1 MPGNGIEGVSITTAF
16 FDQIVGTAILVFVI
30 FALTTASNNPPM
42 SNLGPVVVGLL
53 VVGIGMAWGA
63 NAGYAINPARD
74 FGPRLLTFLTGYET
88 AMFDQNGALYFWLP
102 IVAPI
107 IGGLVGG
114 ALFKYLIEG
123 FLPGRAR
130 VPAPCPSRPRTA
142 DHPTRGKR
150 TAWPISSAPSTR
162 APPAPGS

>member
-1 MPGNGIEGVSITTAF
+1 MPPIAPPH
-16 FDQIVGTAILVFVI
+16 
-30 FALTTASNNPPM
+30 NPPM
-42 SNLGPVVVGLL
+42 ANLGPFIVGLL

-74 FGPRLLTFLTGYET
+74 FGPRLLSLLTGYET
-88 AMFDQNGALYFWLP
+88 AMYDQHGQLYFWLP

-123 FLPGRAR
+123 FLPIEPESLT
-130 VPAPCPSRPRTA
+130 VSE
-142 DHPTRGKR
+142 PTEN
-150 TAWPISSAPSTR
+150 PVENS
-162 APPAPGS
+162 